1 MGRLGPMA
9 RLRPFVERE
18 AMWAAGLASLSAIS
32 FWATLPAAVFLA
44 VRTIRRRDRGHGDGS
59 EPAFAALALALA
71 LVGFWFAVP
80 PMYAI
85 ARTASIADDPW
96 RAVAFA
102 AGLVALSAVVIAL
115 ATYLLRCHP
124 ERWIARRL
132 ALSGLLTAVV
142 TGGLQAAVA
151 LSRSVG
157 LLPACGRLT
166 SSNADC
172 VGTLPW
178 SVLLPAA
185 ATGAAFF
192 VISLAASA
200 TRRTIRAASV
210 SRHLPARPDVHR
222 P

>member
-1 MGRLGPMA
+1 MA

-44 VRTIRRRDRGHGDGS
+44 VRTIRRKDRGHGDGS

-71 LVGFWFAVP
+71 LIGAWFAVP
-80 PMYAI
+80 AMYAI
-85 ARTASIADDPW
+85 TRTATVADDPW
-96 RAVAFA
+96 RAFAFA
-102 AGLVALSAVVIAL
+102 AGLAALSVVVIAL

-132 ALSGLLTAVV
+132 AMSGLVTVV
-142 TGGLQAAVA
+142 LAGGLQAAVA
-151 LSRSVG
+151 LSRSEG
-157 LLPACGRLT
+157 LSSACGRLT
-166 SSNADC
+166 STNADC

-185 ATGAAFF
+185 AMGTAFLA
-192 VISLAASA
+192 ISVAVSV
-200 TRRTIRAASV
+200 TRRLIRAAI
-210 SRHLPARPDVHR
+210 SRRLPVRPDLDLPR
-222 P
+222 